1 MGYKLSVTSW
11 IFFMLFLGTLAG
23 CGAGG
28 GGGDDKAP
36 SGAQKGA
43 VLKTIEV
50 KETEFK
56 LQPADITLD
65 KPGTYVFRAV
75 NSGDTVHA
83 LEVEGEGI
91 EEGEVLD
98 LLSGLVEKSLVMIR
112 GGNPGGARY
121 RLLEPVRQYALD
133 KLEESDE
140 AEEARRRHAE
150 FFLALAEQTVTE
162 MRGPEQAAWLDRLE
176 AEHDNLRGAL
186 SWALER
192 GEAELALRLAA
203 ALEMFWAAQGYFD
216 EGRRWLEATLAMG
229 YRASVEARIS
239 RRGSQ

>member
-1 MGYKLSVTSW
+1 MVLLRFKLTISGW
-11 IFFMLFLGTLAG
+11 IFCLLFLGTILFG

-28 GGGDDKAP
+28 GGGGEDKAP

-91 EEGEVLD
+91 EEET
-98 LLSGLVEKSLVMIR
+98 EEIE
-112 GGNPGGARY
+112 PG
-121 RLLEPVRQYALD
+121 Q
-133 KLEESDE
+133 S
-140 AEEARRRHAE
+140 
-150 FFLALAEQTVTE
+150 
-162 MRGPEQAAWLDRLE
+162 
-176 AEHDNLRGAL
+176 
-186 SWALER
+186 
-192 GEAELALRLAA
+192 AELKVKLKAGTYELYCPVGRHKEEGMEGKLTVK
-203 ALEMFWAAQGYFD
+203 EGSGGSGGY
-216 EGRRWLEATLAMG
+216 
-229 YRASVEARIS
+229 
-239 RRGSQ
+239 